1 MRSSLR
7 LPAGRIGVAL
17 ICLMVMI
24 QTGCTGLQLS
34 PSLAPGSGGTDP
46 GTDPGGGTGKSSTGN
61 IVGIATLAA
70 VGGYILYKL
79 VIEDDEENT
88 VQELPEVTPQVRDT
102 VPPHFSRPWFSTASP
117 ETWKAPS
124 RTDLRSSTWRRPWES
139 KSSFR
144 CSVSFP

>member
-46 GTDPGGGTGKSSTGN
+46 GRDPGGGTGKSSTGN

-88 VQELPEVTPQVRDT
+88 VQELPEVTPA
-102 VPPHFSRPWFSTASP
+102 VPIDKVAFPDHS
-117 ETWKAPS
+117 
-124 RTDLRSSTWRRPWES
+124 S
-139 KSSFR
+139 KSS
-144 CSVSFP
+144 SKSPITMA